1 MSKLSHWLLL
11 LCLILFASAFYLDI
25 PTLFPNHWGTTVT
38 LFILPPLALLGICL
52 TIWYKHWAHLL
63 AFILFGLSFPLT
75 FLIAS
80 LFEALS
86 LNLPINVN
94 NLLVWILIAILAI
107 IPILTYKIIKET
119 AQASWFKGLITL
131 IIGGLYLHFLYL
143 TLTLL

>member
-25 PTLFPNHWGTTVT
+25 PALFPDHWGTTVT

-52 TIWYKHWAHLL
+52 TIWYKLWAHLL
-63 AFILFGLSFPLT
+63 AFILLSLSFPLT
-75 FLIAS
+75 FLMAS

-86 LNLPINVN
+86 LNLPITLN
-94 NLLVWILIAILAI
+94 NPLVWILIAILAI

-119 AQASWFKGLITL
+119 AQASWFKSLITL